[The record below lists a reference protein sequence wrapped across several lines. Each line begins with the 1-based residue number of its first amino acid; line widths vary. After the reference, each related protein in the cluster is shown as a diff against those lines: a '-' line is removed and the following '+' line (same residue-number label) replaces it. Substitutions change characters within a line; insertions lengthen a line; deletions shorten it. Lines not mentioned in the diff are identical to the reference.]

1 MYFGNWVITEDCKT
15 DSLKATKL
23 RDYGFNFSN
32 STNYAFSSKDM
43 HSTLTTIRKCD
54 TF

>member
-1 MYFGNWVITEDCKT
+1 MCFGEWVIRGIKNY
-15 DSLKATKL
+15 SLEMTKL

-32 STNYAFSSKDM
+32 STNSAFSSKDM
-43 HSTLTTIRKCD
+43 HSILTTIRKCD